1 MTIHVQCKD
10 FIVMISAM
18 VMAKGTTNPTALGNY
33 TFVFYSQNV
42 NNILAESYALT
53 HTEVQKVIT

>member
-1 MTIHVQCKD
+1 
-10 FIVMISAM
+10 MISAM